1 MTVRYTLVPSGE
13 VMDMKTVARVPTAS
27 FFILAYLISWI
38 FWIPLIFVDGDPGIF
53 FNVLWILGGLG
64 PFAAAIL
71 ISKAIGVFRGFK
83 RLLFMWR
90 VGLEW
95 YLVALALPVFIGA
108 VSYVVFLIA
117 GGTPGISPE
126 TPPLYFYPLLLLFVM
141 ILGGGLEEPGWRGF
155 ALPMLLK
162 RHNPFVASMLIGI
175 VWAFWH
181 LPLFFAPLSSQ
192 FNLPFGWYF
201 INTLALSVMF
211 TWLFL
216 KSSGS
221 TVTAIVL
228 HGGINAA
235 FTWYPG
241 LSNVPTA
248 LGTMHYYAPIT
259 IGSWLIAG
267 LLLITHRRRFFTR
280 GDTPGLV

>member
-1 MTVRYTLVPSGE
+1 MN
-13 VMDMKTVARVPTAS
+13 MKMVTRAPTAS

-38 FWIPLIFVDGDPGIF
+38 LWVPLIFAGEDPGVF
-53 FNVLWILGGLG
+53 FMLLWILGGLG

-71 ISKAIGVFRGFK
+71 ISKSIGVFSGFK

-95 YLVALALPVFIGA
+95 YLVALALPVLIGA

-126 TPPLYFYPLLLLFVM
+126 TPPLYLYPLLLLFVM

-181 LPLFFAPLSSQ
+181 LPLFFAPMSSQ
-192 FNLPFGWYF
+192 FGLPFGWYF
-201 INTLALSVMF
+201 LNTLALSVMF

-216 KSSGS
+216 RSNGS

-241 LSNVPTA
+241 GASISTA
-248 LGTMHYYAPIT
+248 LGTLHYYAPIT
-259 IGSWLIAG
+259 VGSWLIAA
-267 LLLITHRRRFFTR
+267 LLLIVGRRLFFTS
-280 GDTPGLV
+280 GNTPAYYDTL